1 MNAINAS
8 LAIRNNVLIF
18 AGEWPDRF
26 FTVRNFLDSRH
37 MPEGVNNPMESASHQ
52 LIELAKQGVL
62 VREKIKDYVFPG
74 PKYRYR
80 LREEGDPA
88 ASPSPVRQWKP
99 AKDKRT
105 NQPRRTTAKLQREA
119 NALAEQIRKQHAERN
134 DPRAQAI
141 NPNAS
146 APVMQAMTDNYM
158 SDRDKAYAKRGYE
171 THNLRYPPLFGVAK
185 DAIDKRV
192 AALSGEANTLP
203 DGIKIDVTPAGLTV
217 SLGKITLTIKAE

>member
-88 ASPSPVRQWKP
+88 VSPSPVRQWKP

-119 NALAEQIRKQHAERN
+119 NALAEQIRKQHAAAEAEVAKGRA
-134 DPRAQAI
+134 DPRTAALGVNI
-141 NPNAS
+141 DGVHSKPTDVRFPS
-146 APVMQAMTDNYM
+146 LYAM
-158 SDRDKAYAKRGYE
+158 
-171 THNLRYPPLFGVAK
+171 AK
-185 DAIDKRV
+185 DAIDQRV
-192 AALSGEANTLP
+192 AALSGEANTKLP
-203 DGIKIDVTPAGLTV
+203 DGINIDVTSAGLTI